1 MIKHLMGCVVLSVLP
16 RMSSPFD
23 PIIIIIICLWWLW
36 FGWPFSRVPPRNVL
50 VEEEKQAV
58 RQTPTPTMDRH
69 SHYVNISTDS
79 APVLQQVSYVGK
91 WICHTLHRFYWR
103 HSTAVDGVCW
113 WWLFFNKIGSRDTLS
128 NIIIE
133 QMNPEFVALP
143 DILICKQ
150 TGERV
155 LQLERGRDSG
165 WVAGLG

>member
-1 MIKHLMGCVVLSVLP
+1 M
-16 RMSSPFD
+16 
-23 PIIIIIICLWWLW
+23 
-36 FGWPFSRVPPRNVL
+36 
-50 VEEEKQAV
+50 
-58 RQTPTPTMDRH
+58 
-69 SHYVNISTDS
+69 
-79 APVLQQVSYVGK
+79 
-91 WICHTLHRFYWR
+91 
-103 HSTAVDGVCW
+103 AVDGDVCW

-150 TGERV
+150 TEERV